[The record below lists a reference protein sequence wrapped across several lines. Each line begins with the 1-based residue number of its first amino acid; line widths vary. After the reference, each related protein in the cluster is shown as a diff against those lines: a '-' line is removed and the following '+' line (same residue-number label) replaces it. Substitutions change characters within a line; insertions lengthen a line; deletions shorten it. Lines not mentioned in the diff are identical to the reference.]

1 MTKYEVT
8 LELRAS
14 LFTKIL
20 RFLRLKRKR
29 ETFCLSLND
38 GTFKKGDILNSG
50 VDKLLIIKKK

>member
-8 LELRAS
+8 LELRTS

-50 VDKLLIIKKK
+50 VDKL